1 MVMRIPSTGTM
12 NTGYYHRNRA
22 EPYMT
27 TILWVGLLIVVLTIL
42 NYLAFGG
49 VARLPWVARLLGDK
63 DDNDGPGAAP
73 KDGPP

>member
-1 MVMRIPSTGTM
+1 MM
-12 NTGYYHRNRA
+12 
-22 EPYMT
+22 
-27 TILWVGLLIVVLTIL
+27 TILWVGLVILVLTIL

-63 DDNDGPGAAP
+63 DEDDGPGAPP